1 MTAPR
6 AADRDYAGL
15 RELSQIQDDVV
26 SRRQLTGLG
35 FRSEVVRD
43 RVAAG
48 EWQTFGHRVVL
59 LTGEQPTRDQLWRAA
74 LLHSGPRS
82 RLAGLA
88 ALELEG
94 LKDWERDDVHVL
106 VPAGTHVAPLPGLKV
121 HRTHRLT
128 PADTTDVRGL
138 AVTTPARSALDA
150 ARWERSPRAAGALM
164 IAVVQQR
171 LCSPEDLE
179 KALDRFVKVKQKAA
193 IAGGVDEARA
203 GAESKAEVDV
213 SQLLV
218 RAGFPTPRRQM
229 EIRTSVGLRRVDLAV
244 ELGAGRLLVV
254 EVDGPHHDDP
264 GVRLVDAVKEATLVA
279 QGHHV
284 VRIPTS
290 EVRDHRERVLVQFM
304 QLYATLL
311 GAAPRAAS

>member
-1 MTAPR
+1 MTPPR
-6 AADRDYAGL
+6 AAHRDHTGL
-15 RELSQIQDDVV
+15 EELSQNQDAVV
-26 SRRQLTGLG
+26 TRRQLTGLG

-48 EWQTFGHRVVL
+48 AWRTFGHRVVL
-59 LTGEQPTRDQLWRAA
+59 LTGEQPSSHQLCRAA

-82 RLAGLA
+82 RLAGLT
-88 ALELEG
+88 ALEVGG
-94 LKDWERDDVHVL
+94 LQDWVREDLHVL
-106 VPAGTHVAPLPGLKV
+106 VPAGTHVAPLPRLTV

-128 PADTTDVRGL
+128 PVDTTDLCGL
-138 AVTTPARSALDA
+138 AATTPARSALDA
-150 ARWERSPRAAGALM
+150 ARWERSARTAGALM

-171 LCSPEDLE
+171 LCTPEDLE
-179 KALDRFVKVKQKAA
+179 QALRRFVKVKQQVA

-213 SQLLV
+213 SELLV
-218 RAGFPTPRRQM
+218 RAGFPTPRRQV
-229 EIRTSVGLRRVDLAV
+229 EIRTSVGLRRVDLGV
-244 ELGAGRLLVV
+244 DLGDGRLLVV

-284 VRIPTS
+284 VRVPTS
-290 EVRDHRERVLVQFM
+290 QVREHRERVLVQFIE
-304 QLYATLL
+304 LHALLL
-311 GAAPRAAS
+311 GAAPRAAP